1 MFVAVLLLIAG
12 IERNPGPSTS
22 GTQQKI
28 NVGVLNSRSIV
39 NKAALI
45 HDVITDHRLDM
56 LAVTETWVYDDSPDV
71 HKREAAPKGYSIV
84 HAHRPPKAGSD
95 RAHGGGVA
103 LIHRDDIRVQVV
115 STTLVSIK
123 TFELLL
129 VKIVNSAASLT
140 VAVIYRPPKPNVS
153 DFIVELA
160 YLIDGGIVGSRYVI
174 CGDLNCPGPTG
185 TRGLV
190 NEELKELIDSH
201 SLTQHVQKAT
211 CHSGNLLDHILT
223 SQDTVTVKN
232 VVVTDVGISD
242 HCLVA
247 GSLIGRINRP
257 RTVTFSFRKWKQMDL
272 DAFRKRFTLSSVH
285 TQPASSADQ
294 FPHSLR
300 RTSQLY
306 STSWLLSSPLQSG
319 RVSAIVAGCR
329 RRLSRQSRHEGN
341 LNVAGIQPDST
352 PSGRRI
358 GLRAGLQTA

>member
-1 MFVAVLLLIAG
+1 M
-12 IERNPGPSTS
+12 
-22 GTQQKI
+22 
-28 NVGVLNSRSIV
+28 
-39 NKAALI
+39 
-45 HDVITDHRLDM
+45 
-56 LAVTETWVYDDSPDV
+56 
-71 HKREAAPKGYSIV
+71 
-84 HAHRPPKAGSD
+84 
-95 RAHGGGVA
+95 
-103 LIHRDDIRVQVV
+103 
-115 STTLVSIK
+115 
-123 TFELLL
+123 L

-160 YLIDGGIVGSRYVI
+160 DLIDGGILGSRYVI
-174 CGDLNCPGPTG
+174 CGNLNCPGPTG
-185 TRGLV
+185 TRALV

-201 SLTQHVQKAT
+201 SLTQHVQKAI

-242 HCLVA
+242 HCLVT

-257 RTVTFSFRKWKQMDL
+257 KTVTFSFRKWKQMDL
-272 DAFRKRFTLSSVH
+272 DAFRKRVTLSSVH
-285 TQPASSADQ
+285 TQPARPQISS
-294 FPHSLR
+294 PHSLR
-300 RTSQLY
+300 RTSQVY

-329 RRLSRQSRHEGN
+329 RRLSRQSRQEGN
-341 LNVAGIQPDST
+341 WNVAGIQPDST